1 MTGLPIIGLFVALF
15 GFMLIVMT
23 VEVGLRRGKVCV
35 LLLNGG
41 NEMLLRRIGSHA
53 NFLEYVPL
61 ALILVALL
69 GANGASA
76 TFLYSTGT
84 VLLVARALHY
94 FTLTF
99 FDSSRIRPISMLG
112 TTGVI
117 IALAIGLLAYYWR
130 NTHGL

>member
-1 MTGLPIIGLFVALF
+1 MTGLPITSLFAALF
-15 GFMLIVMT
+15 GLMLIVMT
-23 VEVGLRRGKVCV
+23 VAVGLRREQVGA
-35 LLLNGG
+35 LLLDGG
-41 NEMLLRRIGSHA
+41 DETLLRRIRSHA

-61 ALILVALL
+61 ALILMALSE
-69 GANGASA
+69 ANGASA

-94 FTLTF
+94 LTLNI
-99 FDSSRIRPISMLG
+99 FDSPRIRPISMLG

-117 IALAIGLLAYYWR
+117 LALAIGLLAYYWR